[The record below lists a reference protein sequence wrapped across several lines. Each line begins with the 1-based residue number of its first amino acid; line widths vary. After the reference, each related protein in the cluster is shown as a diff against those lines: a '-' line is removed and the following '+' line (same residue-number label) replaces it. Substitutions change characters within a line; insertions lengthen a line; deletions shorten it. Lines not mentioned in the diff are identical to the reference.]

1 MIFIN
6 THENEFLHFLFV
18 YLCYYYYEFTLESPE
33 KERKGVEM

>member
-18 YLCYYYYEFTLESPE
+18 YLCYYEFTQESPE
-33 KERKGVEM
+33 KERRGVEM